1 MAKLRAPQTG
11 HRILQILAEVKD
23 ILHGPLPL
31 GFGVCGSAMQNTKV
45 IKHFDYQNKTRIQSA
60 VLLWP
65 VLVVLGKSMHTHFSS
80 TCVCSWLHY
89 SCLD

>member
-31 GFGVCGSAMQNTKV
+31 GFRVCGSAMQNTKV
-45 IKHFDYQNKTRIQSA
+45 IKHFDYQNKTQIQA
-60 VLLWP
+60 A
-65 VLVVLGKSMHTHFSS
+65 VLVVLGKSMHAHI
-80 TCVCSWLHY
+80 LHLFLVALFV
-89 SCLD
+89 SGLM